1 MNVKRIYILDYA
13 IDVQGNQFGYKNN
26 PGEIYVANGISFGT
40 YGDVYGD
47 LYVKGTFTP
56 GGANFHG
63 NVYVDGDIDFG
74 DFSYMGT
81 FHKNVAYTGEM
92 INKKHILTHRNS
104 KKFPKYRALR
114 YRNFILRKRMNS
126 GIDKTTMQF

>member
-1 MNVKRIYILDYA
+1 MDIKII
-13 IDVQGNQFGYKNN
+13 

-81 FHKNVAYTGEM
+81 FHKSVAYTGEM
-92 INKKHILTHRNS
+92 INKKI
-104 KKFPKYRALR
+104 F
-114 YRNFILRKRMNS
+114 
-126 GIDKTTMQF
+126 